1 MYTNY
6 LLYICIYIYMY
17 VCTYIYLSS
26 CHLIHI
32 YWETGNTTRTQ
43 ANKKPKGIENLEIH
57 HTSWSSCLGLRC
69 AFCGMRAGRW
79 LRVLAGMCSFLLLAT
94 RLNFGFQAFTPIW
107 ISTKFALWTNCLI
120 ETMQWA
126 FYLRFHCMG
135 TLKPWSMVMGRS
147 EPLWPWL
154 AFNCQFVSC
163 GFLKKDPDK

>member
-1 MYTNY
+1 
-6 LLYICIYIYMY
+6 MY
-17 VCTYIYLSS
+17 VRTFIYHLVISSTYIGNQEIRQEHRPTKNQRGLRTLRSIT
-26 CHLIHI
+26 HL
-32 YWETGNTTRTQ
+32 
-43 ANKKPKGIENLEIH
+43 A
-57 HTSWSSCLGLRC
+57 WSSCLGLRC